1 VDVLVIGGSGFLG
14 QRITRQAH
22 LAGHRVSATFH
33 ASVPATISRTSAPPT
48 ASNASV
54 PAAADVDW
62 RSLDIRRRDDVAALT
77 RQVVPD
83 LIVNAAYV
91 QSDWETTADGAAHV
105 ALAAAATGAR
115 LVHLSTDALFSG
127 TATSYDET
135 CLPDPVTPY
144 GAAKAAAET
153 AVKAIAPAAVIA
165 RTSLII
171 GEGDS
176 PHERLVHA
184 LASGAESGVLYT
196 DEVRCPVYVGDLASA
211 LLELAASAH
220 AGVCH
225 VAGPDAVSR
234 YELGLL
240 VAGRDGLNQGTIP
253 AGRRAAAG
261 RPGPL
266 EVRLD
271 CTRTQ
276 ARLATRLRGARE
288 FLQPAT
294 A

>member
-1 VDVLVIGGSGFLG
+1 VVDLLVIGGSGFLG
-14 QRITRQAH
+14 QRITRQAQ
-22 LAGHRVSATFH
+22 LAGHRVTATFH
-33 ASVPATISRTSAPPT
+33 ANS
-48 ASNASV
+48 
-54 PAAADVDW
+54 PAAASHAGGQATASVDW
-62 RSLDIRRRDDVAALT
+62 RRLDIRRRDDVAALT
-77 RQVVPD
+77 RQVRPD

-105 ALAAAATGAR
+105 AVAAAATGAR
-115 LVHLSTDALFSG
+115 LVHVSTDALFSG
-127 TATSYDET
+127 STSSYDET
-135 CLPDPVTPY
+135 CQPAPVTSY

-153 AVKAIAPAAVIA
+153 AVRAITPTAVVA

-171 GEGDS
+171 GDGDS
-176 PHERLVHA
+176 PHEKLVHA
-184 LASGAESGVLYT
+184 LASGSVSGFLYT

-240 VAGRDGLNQGTIP
+240 VAGRDGLHQGTIP

-261 RPGPL
+261 QPGPL